1 MSHTMRLITAEVA
14 ARHGLRPA
22 ELTGERRTHKLAHAR
37 HEAWAEIH
45 ATGKFSTPQIGRA
58 FNRDHST
65 VVVGI
70 QRHKERVGG

>member
-1 MSHTMRLITAEVA
+1 MTRTMRHITAAVA

-22 ELTGERRTHKLAHAR
+22 ELLGERRLAAYSRAR
-37 HEAWAEIH
+37 DEAWAEIH

-70 QRHKERVGG
+70 QRHKERVGA